1 MANSP
6 PRAEPAAEPAQ
17 WLLRVAASG
26 GGLRLVSVGFAM
38 VRDEPGLIAVPV
50 VAFLAQLVV
59 IGIGALIVWPA
70 FHGADTSG
78 GGSVHLSAA
87 QWLGIVAVGVLVT
100 FISVVSHATIIARVM
115 ARFHGR
121 RITNIKA
128 VGAAMTKSP
137 QLLAWAFI
145 NYIVISV
152 LRSIGNRG
160 ILGLLVGWLLRAGW
174 MLASFFVVPVI
185 LFENRGA
192 VSSIKRS
199 VELCRARWGE
209 NMIGNSALGVI
220 GFAARGCR
228 YRRRRP
234 VGFGVRASRGGG
246 RSTGAGVHPAGAHGG
261 LGGVQRR
268 PLLVRSDR
276 PVPGPVLGGRPPVG
290 LSPEVGP
297 YRHLRVLRAR
307 PGSGRGEPIRA
318 GAAPEATRAV
328 MASTRPNE
336 D

>member
-1 MANSP
+1 MGRPGEGLADW
-6 PRAEPAAEPAQ
+6 APAAGRAA
-17 WLLRVAASG
+17 VAPPIDGQLPPIGSG
-26 GGLRLVSVGFAM
+26 GVATPGGRFGRGLRLVSVGFAM

-59 IGIGALIVWPA
+59 IGIGALIAWPS
-70 FHGADTSG
+70 FRGSDTSG
-78 GGSVHLSAA
+78 GEHPPVGGE
-87 QWLGIVAVGVLVT
+87 WLGIVVVGVLVT

-121 RITNIKA
+121 RISNITA

-160 ILGLLVGWLLRAGW
+160 IFGLLVGWLLRAGW

-185 LFENRGA
+185 LFENAAA
-192 VSSIKRS
+192 VYAIKRS

-209 NMIGNSALGVI
+209 NVIGNSALGII
-220 GFAARGCR
+220 GFAAVVVDIAVAALLGSAFA
-228 YRRRRP
+228 P
-234 VGFGVRASRGGG
+234 LGAVVGA
-246 RSTGAGVHPAGAHGG
+246 
-261 LGGVQRR
+261 LGTTFI
-268 PLLVRSDR
+268 LLVLTVASATFNAAPVLVHGDR

-290 LSPEVGP
+290 LSPRRSP
-297 YRHLRVLRAR
+297 K
-307 PGSGRGEPIRA
+307 P
-318 GAAPEATRAV
+318 
-328 MASTRPNE
+328 ASTASEGLDRRLQRWGR
-336 D
+336 